1 LFQRTGSRGRGEN
14 AERNRRSDRLPAAV
28 HAELLVDID
37 SVTVHGLVRHYQLL
51 RNLLGGHV
59 LRQQLQNLHLS
70 CRVAAVNRV
79 C

>member
-1 LFQRTGSRGRGEN
+1 MFQRTGSRGRGEKP
-14 AERNRRSDRLPAAV
+14 ERIGRGDRLPVAV
-28 HAELLVDID
+28 RAKLLVDVD
-37 SVTVHGLVRHYQLL
+37 PMAVHGLVRHYQLL

-59 LRQQLQNLHLS
+59 LRQQIQNLHLS